1 MKIQENLIRYVLNP
15 VGKLVGRLPEK
26 ARRAGFLGGGAALFF
41 LFFLNASSYVFPR
54 YILLF
59 AGGCLAL
66 GFMILCSMP
75 ASFHCLKLDRLLG
88 VCWFGAGAFM
98 LIAGFLYN
106 SDNFSDAIMFLIL
119 YPLTWFVW
127 CQKPFSEV
135 FRLLSKLCIASFE
148 GFLVISV
155 LFFPMR
161 QARYPGLIDNE
172 NEAAAYLSLVFACLL
187 VEVLEPQRYG
197 LRYWK
202 NIALIGI
209 SATLVFYTNSRTGQ
223 LACIVVLLVISFL
236 YLYNNR
242 IQRKTSLL
250 RHILPVVVSIMLF
263 LPVTVYIFQ
272 GVHWASNQIVH
283 SITEQKV
290 SSLSSSEEQADGDA
304 IQGEEQVDEDA
315 IHDEKQTA
323 EDVVHGVQGFI
334 ETNEG
339 KTSNDGKNLDQI
351 STGRLSIW
359 KEFVRHIR
367 PFGTDEKVS
376 FYIESRNV
384 YYATAHNTP
393 LEYAVHSGAF
403 CGILYFL
410 FNIFAGMSS
419 LRFAVRE
426 SKKKYSLLPIA
437 VTMAFGVCSMLGSL
451 KTPFAY
457 VLATYYFFVQ
467 APLMFHAVSEQK
479 QRTDI
484 AA

>member
-1 MKIQENLIRYVLNP
+1 MKLQETLIRYVLDP

-26 ARRAGFLGGGAALFF
+26 ARRAGFFGGGAVLFF

-66 GFMILCSMP
+66 GVMILCSMP

-88 VCWFGAGAFM
+88 GCWFGAGAFM
-98 LIAGFLYN
+98 LISGFLYN
-106 SDNFSDAIMFLIL
+106 SDNLSDAIMFLML
-119 YPLTWFVW
+119 YPLAWFVW

-135 FRLLSKLCIASFE
+135 FHLLSRLCIASFE
-148 GFLVISV
+148 GFLVISI

-161 QARYPGLIDNE
+161 QAQYPGLIDNV
-172 NEAAAYLSLVFACLL
+172 NEAAAYLALVFACLL
-187 VEVLEPQRYG
+187 VEVLETQRHG
-197 LRYWK
+197 LVYWK
-202 NIALIGI
+202 NLALIGV

-223 LACIVVLLVISFL
+223 LACILVLLIVSSL

-242 IQRKTSLL
+242 TKWKTGLL
-250 RHILPVVVSIMLF
+250 RHILPVVVSFMLF
-263 LPVTVYIFQ
+263 LPTTVYIFQ
-272 GVHWASNQIVH
+272 GVHWASRQIVQTIAEQIH
-283 SITEQKV
+283 IKSPSIP
-290 SSLSSSEEQADGDA
+290 S
-304 IQGEEQVDEDA
+304 GEEQVNED
-315 IHDEKQTA
+315 DL
-323 EDVVHGVQGFI
+323 HGIQGFI
-334 ETNEG
+334 EKNEG
-339 KTSNDGKNLDQI
+339 KTSGDGKDLDQI

-359 KEFVRHIR
+359 EEFARHVR

-376 FYIESRNV
+376 FYVQSRDA
-384 YYATAHNTP
+384 YYVTAHNTP
-393 LEYAVHSGAF
+393 LEYAVYSGAF

-410 FNIFAGMSS
+410 FNILAGLKS

-426 SKKKYSLLPIA
+426 SKKKYNLLPIA

-457 VLATYYFFVQ
+457 MLATYYFFVQ
-467 APLMFHAVSEQK
+467 APLMFRAASAQK
-479 QRTDI
+479 QKTDL